1 MYCEKCGTKNDDDAQ
16 YCWKCGEKISF
27 DAGLDPGNDDTI
39 VWDTPSPPIPST
51 SEDGNKNKVMWI
63 VSISVTASIFLVTA
77 VILWFLIR
85 SGSGDGS
92 EIVVNPNKTTVKEAQ
107 EEQAQTESAET
118 DTTAEEQE
126 IKVYEKKETSE
137 ELSNDQL
144 PVKTAEQGPY
154 NAEQGSYEETSP
166 QISKKTT
173 AALCAGS
180 PDLASLREIPVI
192 AANATSTISQTK
204 TNNNAMLLF
213 DKKDDTTWQEGVPGY
228 GINES
233 VSFSF
238 DSHHK
243 VKYIAFKLGNWKN
256 DKYYFGN
263 AKPKTMTLVFGDYTG
278 QVTFTG
284 ERKIEWVEVEPS
296 VNADSMRLEINDVYP
311 GTNWEDT
318 CITEVTIYGE

>member
-1 MYCEKCGTKNDDDAQ
+1 MYCEKCGTKNDNDAQ
-16 YCWKCGEKISF
+16 YCWKCGEKMSS
-27 DAGLDPGNDDTI
+27 DGSLQAGNDDTI
-39 VWDTPSPPIPST
+39 VWDTPSLPNPSNT
-51 SEDGNKNKVMWI
+51 ETGKNKVMWI
-63 VSISVTASIFLVTA
+63 VSISVTAAIFLVTA

-85 SGSGDGS
+85 PESGDES
-92 EIVVNPNKTTVKEAQ
+92 EILVNPNKTTVKEAQ
-107 EEQAQTESAET
+107 KQREQDET
-118 DTTAEEQE
+118 DRKTEKQE
-126 IKVYEKKETSE
+126 IEVYEKEETPE
-137 ELSNDQL
+137 IFPDNDKAT
-144 PVKTAEQGPY
+144 VKTAEQGPY
-154 NAEQGSYEETSP
+154 ATEQRSYEESSFQTT
-166 QISKKTT
+166 KKTT

-192 AANATSTISQTK
+192 AANATSTISQAK

-213 DKKDDTTWQEGVPGY
+213 DKKDDTSWQEGVSGY

-238 DSHHK
+238 DDHYK

-318 CITEVTIYGE
+318 CITEVTVYGE